1 MNFPAEAKQQVIL
14 AAKRLDEKG
23 ILNAIEG
30 NISVRMGDLIYI
42 TPSGRNKAFLTE
54 EEIAILTLDG
64 EQVGG
69 KYKASSEYKMHLHA
83 YRCRSD
89 IGGIVHA
96 HPPYLT
102 AHALCGL
109 PVRSDAYP
117 EMLVV
122 YGSIEIAAYGRP
134 GTDDIFREVGP
145 LLEKEDVLLLENHGA
160 LSVGKT
166 VLDAMNAIEAA
177 EASARILTLA
187 KQVGTPKSLSE
198 EEQEIL
204 LQQHLQRRGR
214 CTRK

>member
-1 MNFPAEAKQQVIL
+1 MNSPKEAKKQVLL

-23 ILNAIEG
+23 ILNAVEG
-30 NISVRMGDLIYI
+30 NISVRLGDLVYI

-54 EEIAILTLDG
+54 EEIAVLTMDG

-69 KYKASSEYKMHLHA
+69 KYKASSEYKLHLHA
-83 YRCRSD
+83 YGCRPD
-89 IGGIVHA
+89 VGGIVHA

-122 YGSIEIAAYGRP
+122 YGSIEVAAYGRP

-166 VLDAMNAIEAA
+166 VIDAMNAIEAA

-187 KQVGTPKSLSE
+187 KQVGIPKSLPK

-204 LQQHLQRRGR
+204 LQQHLQRRNCCNG
-214 CTRK
+214 K